1 MSTLRRERVRDD
13 SGMTLVE
20 VTVTSLVLVLL
31 LGMVFVS
38 VTLIAGLSESV
49 SSQYQEFDQALPEM
63 APFHSLLASEVEPAP
78 PVGGVPTPGFAS
90 IGNFA
95 LTFYANVGTAYGD
108 VSSCPSGQTCATG
121 GTTAGPAEI
130 VALEL
135 DPNGNPVSSPATGPG
150 TACNSVTPC
159 SFQVRLYL
167 PETGLVTPGVSSCP
181 GVGTGPTCLY
191 GTNYRL
197 LANVAN
203 VVNDPS
209 ALNPDGSP
217 ADPIF
222 GYSIFDTGGTY
233 NGTTYPDQ
241 AISLTSGMVQSQQ
254 ISGLVAKG
262 YPTDT
267 QQLSSPSAPAACG
280 APSASYP
287 TAAVACPAD
296 AVQSVSVDLQIG
308 EHGNGSSG
316 ANGSNGNEESNLV
329 VYRYAQSPGSTT
341 APFQYT
347 AAIG

>member
-1 MSTLRRERVRDD
+1 MTTPWRERLRDD

-31 LGMVFVS
+31 LGMVLVS
-38 VTLIAGLSESV
+38 VTMVESLSGNV

-63 APFHSLLASEVEPAP
+63 APFHSLLAAEVEPAP
-78 PVGGVPTPGFAS
+78 PAGSVPTPGFAS

-95 LTFYANVGTAYGD
+95 LTFYANVGTAYDD
-108 VSSCPSGQTCATG
+108 VAACPSTCASG
-121 GTTAGPAEI
+121 GTTAGPVKV

-135 DPNGNPVSSPATGPG
+135 AQNGTPAISPG

-167 PETGLVTPGVSSCP
+167 PEVGLTAPGVSSCP

-191 GTNYRL
+191 GTSYRL
-197 LANVAN
+197 LANVPN

-209 ALNPDGSP
+209 DLNGDGSP
-217 ADPIF
+217 ADPVF
-222 GYSIFDTGGTY
+222 GYTVFDAGGPHT
-233 NGTTYPDQ
+233 NALGQTTTYPDQ
-241 AISLTSGMVQSQQ
+241 AITLTSGMVQNQL
-254 ISGLVAKG
+254 ITGLVADG

-267 QQLSSPSAPAACG
+267 QALSPGSCG
-280 APSASYP
+280 APSDAYP

-296 AVQSVSVDLQIG
+296 AVQSVSIDLQLG
-308 EHGNGSSG
+308 EHGNATDG
-316 ANGSNGNEESNLV
+316 ANGSSANQESNLV
-329 VYRYAQSPGSTT
+329 VYRYAQSPGSST

-347 AAIG
+347 AAVG